1 MVDCGLTTILAIFIH
16 MFEIRRVTRSTAR
29 IIKCIRR
36 SRLIFIL
43 LVIFIEEVFAVL
55 IMYIITRIRSS
66 RLSFILLVMS
76 IEEVFV
82 VVLVIKMIG
91 RVSSTAT
98 IIIY

>member
-1 MVDCGLTTILAIFIH
+1 MYTI
-16 MFEIRRVTRSTAR
+16 TRS
-29 IIKCIRR
+29 R
-36 SRLIFIL
+36 SRTLSFIIL
-43 LVIFIEEVFAVL
+43 PLFLFIEEVFVVL